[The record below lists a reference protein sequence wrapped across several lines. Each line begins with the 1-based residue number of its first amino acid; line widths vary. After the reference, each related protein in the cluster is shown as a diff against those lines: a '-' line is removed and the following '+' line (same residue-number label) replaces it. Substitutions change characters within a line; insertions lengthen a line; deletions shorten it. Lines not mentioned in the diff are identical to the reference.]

1 MADTPIPEQSGLSQ
15 DDLNKMKPV
24 EQKYKPVGNDVM
36 APQMGVNPQREML
49 KNKILKALISYEKKR
64 ADASKDPK
72 NDHNDNDAIDSFVND
87 LTDIIADTIKAESWT
102 VTTNV
107 NTSVVV
113 PAYTGVING
122 VGSGTASN
130 VQVTSE

>member
-24 EQKYKPVGNDVM
+24 EQKYKSVGNDVM
-36 APQMGVNPQREML
+36 APQMGVNQQKEML
-49 KNKILKALISYEKKR
+49 KNKILKSLIAYEKKR

-72 NDHNDNDAIDSFVND
+72 NDHNDNNAIDSFVND
-87 LTDIIADTIKAESWT
+87 LTNIIADTIKAESWT
-102 VTTNV
+102 VNTNV
-107 NTSVVV
+107 NTGVVV
-113 PAYTGVING
+113 TAYSGVING